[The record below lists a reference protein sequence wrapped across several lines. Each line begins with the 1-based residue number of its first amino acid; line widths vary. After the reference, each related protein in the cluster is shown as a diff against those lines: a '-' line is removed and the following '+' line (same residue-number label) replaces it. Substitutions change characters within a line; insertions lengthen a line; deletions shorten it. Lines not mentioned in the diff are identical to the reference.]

1 MAIDATAGRVAFH
14 PRCERAQRDAARYSA
29 RTRLPRSS
37 MPPLTPRPLRLL
49 ATGLS
54 TPAQW
59 LDSTALDARL
69 GLAPGT
75 IEARTGVARRG
86 IEPDR
91 NAAQVGAEAA
101 RAALHDAGIAIDTVD
116 AVVCASA
123 SHDQAMPCNAA
134 LLHRA
139 LGLRGAAAF
148 DVNASCIGFLMGLDL
163 VASLLASRRYRRVL
177 LVSCDLA
184 SRALDPRD
192 LDTIGLFGDGAAAA
206 VLEAGDAADGPALL
220 AACFETWSEG
230 AHACEIPGG
239 GSRLPPSRHDGDY
252 REVCTFRMDGKRLYR
267 IAAGHF
273 EAFVAGLLAEAGT
286 DIDAIARVVPHQ
298 ASRLGMEHVFKRLGL
313 PRDRIEDIFASHGN
327 QVSASLPTALHL
339 ALAGGRLR
347 RGDTALLIGTAAG
360 VTLGGAVLRL

>member
-1 MAIDATAGRVAFH
+1 
-14 PRCERAQRDAARYSA
+14 
-29 RTRLPRSS
+29 
-37 MPPLTPRPLRLL
+37 MPPLPPRPLRLL
-49 ATGLS
+49 GTGIS

-59 LDSTALDARL
+59 LDSAALDARL

-86 IEPDR
+86 VEPER
-91 NAAQVGAEAA
+91 NAAQVSAEAA
-101 RAALHDAGIAIDTVD
+101 RVALDAAGLTIDDLD
-116 AVVCASA
+116 AVVCANA

-134 LLHRA
+134 LLHHE

-148 DVNASCIGFLMGLDL
+148 DLNASCIGFLMGLD
-163 VASLLASRRYRRVL
+163 VIASLLATGRHRRVL

-192 LDTIGLFGDGAAAA
+192 LDTFGLFGDGAAAA
-206 VLEAGDAADGPALL
+206 VLDAGEASDGPVLL
-220 AACFETWSEG
+220 AARFETWSEG

-239 GSRLPPSRHDGDY
+239 GSRLPPSRHEGDY

-267 IAAGHF
+267 IAAEHF
-273 EAFVAGLLAEAGT
+273 TGFVDGLLTEAGT
-286 DIDAIARVVPHQ
+286 DIESIDRVIPHQ

-313 PRDRIEDIFASHGN
+313 PRDRIEDLFATHGN
-327 QVSASLPTALHL
+327 QVSASLPTALHH

>member
-1 MAIDATAGRVAFH
+1 M
-14 PRCERAQRDAARYSA
+14 
-29 RTRLPRSS
+29 LPL
-37 MPPLTPRPLRLL
+37 PPRPLRLL
-49 ATGLS
+49 GTGIS

-59 LDSTALDARL
+59 LDSAALDARL
-69 GLAPGT
+69 SLAPGT

-86 IEPDR
+86 VEPER
-91 NAAQVGAEAA
+91 NAAQVSAEAA
-101 RAALHDAGIAIDTVD
+101 RVALDAAGLTIDDLD
-116 AVVCASA
+116 AVVCANA

-134 LLHRA
+134 LLHRE

-148 DVNASCIGFLMGLDL
+148 DINASCIGFVMGLD
-163 VASLLASRRYRRVL
+163 VIASLFATGRHRRVL

-206 VLEAGDAADGPALL
+206 VLDAGEASDGPVLL
-220 AACFETWSEG
+220 AARFETWSEG

-239 GSRLPPSRHDGDY
+239 GSRLPPSRHEGDY

-267 IAAGHF
+267 IAAEHF
-273 EAFVAGLLAEAGT
+273 AGFVDGLLTEAGT
-286 DIDAIARVVPHQ
+286 DIESIDRVIPHQ

-313 PRDRIEDIFASHGN
+313 PRDRIEDIFATRGN
-327 QVSASLPTALHL
+327 QVSASLPTALHH

>member
-1 MAIDATAGRVAFH
+1 
-14 PRCERAQRDAARYSA
+14 
-29 RTRLPRSS
+29 
-37 MPPLTPRPLRLL
+37 MPPLPPRPLRLL
-49 ATGLS
+49 GTGIS

-59 LDSTALDARL
+59 LDSAALDARL

-75 IEARTGVARRG
+75 IEARTGVRRRG
-86 IEPDR
+86 VEPDR
-91 NAAQVGAEAA
+91 NAAQVSAEAA
-101 RAALHDAGIAIDTVD
+101 RVALDAAGLTIDDLD
-116 AVVCASA
+116 AVVCANA

-134 LLHRA
+134 LLHRE

-148 DVNASCIGFLMGLDL
+148 DVNASCIGFLMGLD
-163 VASLLASRRYRRVL
+163 VIASLLATGRHRRVL

-206 VLEAGDAADGPALL
+206 VLDAGEASDGPVLL
-220 AACFETWSEG
+220 AARFETWSEG

-239 GSRLPPSRHDGDY
+239 GSRLPPSRHEGDY

-267 IAAGHF
+267 IAAEHF
-273 EAFVAGLLAEAGT
+273 AGFVDGLLTEAGT
-286 DIDAIARVVPHQ
+286 DIESIDRVIPHQ

-313 PRDRIEDIFASHGN
+313 PRDRIEDLFATHGN
-327 QVSASLPTALHL
+327 QVSASLPTALHH

-360 VTLGGAVLRL
+360 VTVGGAVLRL

>member
-1 MAIDATAGRVAFH
+1 
-14 PRCERAQRDAARYSA
+14 
-29 RTRLPRSS
+29 
-37 MPPLTPRPLRLL
+37 MPPLPPRPLRLL
-49 ATGLS
+49 GTGIS

-59 LDSTALDARL
+59 LDSEALDARL

-86 IEPDR
+86 VEPER
-91 NAAQVGAEAA
+91 NAAQVSAEAA
-101 RAALHDAGIAIDTVD
+101 RVALDAAGLTIDDLD
-116 AVVCASA
+116 AVVCANA

-134 LLHRA
+134 LLHRE

-148 DVNASCIGFLMGLDL
+148 DVNASCIGFLMGLD
-163 VASLLASRRYRRVL
+163 VIASLFATGRHRRVL

-206 VLEAGDAADGPALL
+206 VLDAGEASDGHVLL
-220 AACFETWSEG
+220 AARFETWSEG

-239 GSRLPPSRHDGDY
+239 GSRLPPSRHEGDY

-267 IAAGHF
+267 IAAEHF
-273 EAFVAGLLAEAGT
+273 ADFVDGLLTEAGT
-286 DIDAIARVVPHQ
+286 DIESIDRVIPHQ

-313 PRDRIEDIFASHGN
+313 PRDRIEDIFATHGN
-327 QVSASLPTALHL
+327 QVSASLPTALHH

>member
-1 MAIDATAGRVAFH
+1 
-14 PRCERAQRDAARYSA
+14 
-29 RTRLPRSS
+29 
-37 MPPLTPRPLRLL
+37 MPPLPPRPLRLL
-49 ATGLS
+49 GTGIS

-59 LDSTALDARL
+59 LDSAALDARL

-86 IEPDR
+86 VEPER
-91 NAAQVGAEAA
+91 NAAQVSAEAA
-101 RAALHDAGIAIDTVD
+101 RVALDAAGLTIDDLD
-116 AVVCASA
+116 AVVCANA

-134 LLHRA
+134 LLHRE

-148 DVNASCIGFLMGLDL
+148 DVNASCIGFLMGLD
-163 VASLLASRRYRRVL
+163 VIASLFATGRHRRVL

-206 VLEAGDAADGPALL
+206 VLDAGEASDGPVLL
-220 AACFETWSEG
+220 AARFETWSEG

-239 GSRLPPSRHDGDY
+239 GSRLPPSRHEGDY

-267 IAAGHF
+267 IAAEHF
-273 EAFVAGLLAEAGT
+273 AGFVDGLLTEAGT
-286 DIDAIARVVPHQ
+286 DIESIDRVIPHQ

-313 PRDRIEDIFASHGN
+313 PRDRIEDLFATHGN
-327 QVSASLPTALHL
+327 QVSASLPTALHH